1 MSRVKRG
8 TISMKRRRNVL
19 KDAKGFRFGRS
30 KKEREAKVALTKAG
44 VHAFTHRRQKKAN
57 FRGLWQTRLSAA
69 LAQYPIGTGVKPFS
83 YSKFIGAL
91 KKKGVLLNR
100 KMLADL
106 AATEPKVFEAIVTL
120 AKS

>member
-1 MSRVKRG
+1 
-8 TISMKRRRNVL
+8 MKRRRNVL

-57 FRGLWQTRLSAA
+57 FRGLWQTRLSAG
-69 LAQYPIGTGVKPFS
+69 LAPYEMS